1 VNQGQPDDRPINVAP
16 LPLFTGWQSSDLY
29 NHLVQFMVAFIADNA
44 RIDEH
49 WKMIF
54 LATLRDLAF
63 QWYDHQAYGTFPN
76 WINLKMD
83 FMPNLGH

>member
-1 VNQGQPDDRPINVAP
+1 
-16 LPLFTGWQSSDLY
+16 
-29 NHLVQFMVAFIADNA
+29 MVACIANNA

-54 LATLRDLAF
+54 LATFRDLAF
-63 QWYDHQAYGTFPN
+63 QWYDHQACGTFPN
-76 WINLKMD
+76 WINLRMD